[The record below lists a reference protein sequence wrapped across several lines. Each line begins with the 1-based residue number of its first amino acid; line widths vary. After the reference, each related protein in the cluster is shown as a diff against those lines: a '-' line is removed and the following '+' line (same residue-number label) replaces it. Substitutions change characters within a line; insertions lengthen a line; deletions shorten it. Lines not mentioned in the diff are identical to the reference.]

1 MNKFEQKFFI
11 WKTLKVFCV
20 LVVFQFTVILV
31 YADGAENFVYDECTQ
46 KRTVLTRVT
55 NELKVTRRTIK
66 TSETALAAKQREL
79 TAAIDYA
86 GKLEIGRQAVS
97 KDSYKRAALD
107 KLYSNA
113 DASVRLNQR
122 QLRTIEAN
130 LAKQRAEETYL
141 VNQLHLI
148 RDYIDEKCPKLPKP
162 KPKPT
167 IPNIAGNYNSS
178 YGTTVLT
185 QERKPEGVF
194 ITATVYYDGGNNSPR
209 SGTSRLSG
217 FFDGKTWV
225 FSWRNTYGNYGT
237 GAMGY
242 NADGSLSGYW
252 LNSKDK
258 SRGNWWLRPR

>member
-1 MNKFEQKFFI
+1 MNKFEQNQLI
-11 WKTLKVFCV
+11 WQTLKAFCL
-20 LVVFQFTVILV
+20 LVVFQLTTILV
-31 YADGAENFVYDECTQ
+31 NAAVDECTQ

-55 NELKVTRRTIK
+55 NELKVTRRTIRN
-66 TSETALAAKQREL
+66 SETALAAKQREL
-79 TAAIDYA
+79 KSAIDYA

-113 DASVRLNQR
+113 DQSVRLNQR
-122 QLRTIEAN
+122 QLRAIEAN

-148 RDYIDEKCPKLPKP
+148 RDYIDEKCPKVAKP
-162 KPKPT
+162 KPPST
-167 IPNIAGNYNSS
+167 VPNIAGNYNSP
-178 YGTTVLT
+178 YGRTVLT

-194 ITATVYYDGGNNSPR
+194 ITAIVYYNGSDNSPN

-217 FFDGKTWV
+217 FFDGTTWR
-225 FSWRNTYGNYGT
+225 FNWRNSFGNYGT

-242 NADGSLSGYW
+242 NADESLSGYW
-252 LNSKDK
+252 INNKDK
-258 SRGNWWLRPR
+258 TRGNWWLRPR